1 MTSERKR
8 ICIAGLG
15 QFGGELAR
23 NLCRN
28 CDVLALDVEES
39 RVNDFADVVQ
49 RALILDV
56 RDGDALREVVDA
68 DFDEAVVALGS
79 RLDASVLATL
89 HLKNIGVPVLRAKAL
104 SPDHAEILRA
114 VGATHVVYPE
124 RETARRL
131 AAQIANPNL
140 LDFIP
145 VAEDYLA
152 VEVAAPTAYHGRSL
166 LDLELRSR
174 FGVFVI
180 GVREKDPEKFILLPG
195 PGFVVKP
202 SDVLLVI
209 GHRRGVESM
218 QAVPA
223 EGERRGPLESP
234 GANG

>member
-1 MTSERKR
+1 MSIARKR

-23 NLCRN
+23 SLCEH
-28 CDVLALDVEES
+28 CDVLALDVDAG

-56 RDGDALREVVDA
+56 RDGEALREVVDG
-68 DFDEAVVALGS
+68 DFDEAVIALGG

-89 HLKNIGVPVLRAKAL
+89 HLKNIGVPVIRAKAL
-104 SPDHAEILRA
+104 SADHADILRA
-114 VGATHVVYPE
+114 VGASHVVYPE

-152 VEVAAPTAYHGRSL
+152 VEVAAPPAFHGKSL
-166 LDLELRSR
+166 MALGLRAR
-174 FGVFVI
+174 FGVFVM
-180 GVREKDPEKFILLPG
+180 GVREKDPERFILLPG
-195 PGFVVKP
+195 PDFVVKP

-209 GHRRGVESM
+209 GHRKGVDAM
-218 QAVPA
+218 QNAPG
-223 EGERRGPLESP
+223 EGGRRGPLETPPPSE
-234 GANG
+234 